1 MPSDA
6 NPVLA
11 ALRDIHGAPDIP
23 WWPPAPGWWVLAIA
37 LLIVLLWAGIRLTRY
52 LRRLALKRRVIRQLK
67 ACQQDFGVNGDVRA
81 LASRVNLI
89 LKRVALRRFG
99 RKQISM
105 LHGIAWAR
113 FLCESG
119 GQPDS
124 GASWQQLAIAPYR
137 AQPALDADTSLELA
151 RGWVRQHV

>member
-1 MPSDA
+1 M
-6 NPVLA
+6 NPGATDL
-11 ALRDIHGAPDIP
+11 LSQLKDIHVAPAAP
-23 WWPPAPGWWVLAIA
+23 WWPPAPGWWVLAKA
-37 LLIVLLWAGIRLTRY
+37 LLIVLLWAGIRLTMY
-52 LRRLALKRRVIRQLK
+52 LRKLALKRRVIRQLK

-124 GASWQQLAIAPYR
+124 GSSWRQLAMAPYR
-137 AQPALDADTSLELA
+137 AQPVMDADTSLELA